1 MEKIID
7 FVKGLFSPKAL
18 LGFIVGIAIG
28 FIADLIIDHTPNYEI
43 HYAEDFAAVLVGMYF
58 WLYCVQVR
66 IKLATSFKFIIAFLI
81 VALLSINSLGIV
93 RLPILLLIAGG
104 QENPNVP
111 PFDTLSYMISYGII
125 CVFVGGLIETIWGIK
140 QENSSHQ

>member
-1 MEKIID
+1 MEKLID
-7 FVKGLFSPKAL
+7 FVKSLFSPKAL

-28 FIADLIIDHTPNYEI
+28 FMATKIINITPEYNI
-43 HYAEDFAAVLVGMYF
+43 HIGEFFAAILVSMYF
-58 WLYCVQVR
+58 WIYCVQVR
-66 IKLATSFKFIIAFLI
+66 IKLATPFKFIIAFLI
-81 VALLSINSLGIV
+81 AALLSIDSVELV
-93 RLPILLLIAGG
+93 RMPILLIIADG

-140 QENSSHQ
+140 KENFSQ